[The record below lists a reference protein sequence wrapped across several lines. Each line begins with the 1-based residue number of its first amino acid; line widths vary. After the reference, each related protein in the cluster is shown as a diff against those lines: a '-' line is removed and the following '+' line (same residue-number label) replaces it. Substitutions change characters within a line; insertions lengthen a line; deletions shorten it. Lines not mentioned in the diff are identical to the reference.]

1 MNNKISLLEKKI
13 GINFKDK
20 KLLIKSLT
28 HKSFNS
34 NNNYEK
40 LEFLGDRVLGL
51 IISKTLLEIFPEDK
65 EGSLD
70 KKLASLVNRK
80 KCCEI
85 SKKLNLE
92 NFIVTG
98 NARSK
103 KNKIE
108 DKIIS
113 DACEALIGAIYLD
126 QGLSSAEN
134 VQRPQPESGS
144 LQKIRVPMKLAF
156 LFLIFFSWFYLRK
169 KLRNTAGQR
178 FPWIDWFLG
187 IMICLYGLIL
197 LFMILGLEQRRA
209 GLMSAGCVIAGV
221 CFVLAWSRKRV
232 KSKS

>member
-1 MNNKISLLEKKI
+1 MSNKISLLEKKI

-51 IISKTLLEIFPEDK
+51 VISKTLLEIFPEDK

-92 NFIVTG
+92 NYIVTG
-98 NARSK
+98 NIQSK

-126 QGLSSAEN
+126 QGLSSVEKFILKFWKSSLNLNIKDQVDAKTKLQEYSLKKFKILPKYKLLSNTGPRHKPVFKIGVSIESSKSFNASGHSKKDAE
-134 VQRPQPESGS
+134 
-144 LQKIRVPMKLAF
+144 QKAAA
-156 LFLIFFSWFYLRK
+156 LFLK
-169 KLRNTAGQR
+169 K
-178 FPWIDWFLG
+178 I
-187 IMICLYGLIL
+187 GL
-197 LFMILGLEQRRA
+197 
-209 GLMSAGCVIAGV
+209 
-221 CFVLAWSRKRV
+221 
-232 KSKS
+232 